1 MSDLLP
7 CPFCGGAGRVSWS
20 RDREIV
26 NIRCELWPH
35 ECLGAGP
42 NCLEEPA
49 AIAAWNRRAPGWHP
63 ISTAPRDGTRFWGN
77 VDDDAI
83 AMCWHEGFA
92 AFVSSWRRMELA
104 LGYTCADTGLSYR
117 DHSPVKHNPTHWQPR
132 PPAPEPT
139 P

>member
-1 MSDLLP
+1 MSDMLP
-7 CPFCGGAGRVSWS
+7 CPWCADTVLEVRESVVTQIQWVTCTTCGASGPE
-20 RDREIV
+20 RET
-26 NIRCELWPH
+26 
-35 ECLGAGP
+35 A
-42 NCLEEPA
+42 PA
-49 AIAAWNRRAPGWHP
+49 AIAAWNRRASGWQS

-77 VDDDAI
+77 VGDDAI

-104 LGYTCADTGLSYR
+104 LGYTCADTGLSYH
-117 DHSPVKHNPTHWQPR
+117 DHSPEKHNPTHWQPL